1 MTVLDFSGCA
11 VVKEFTYQCRRYRR
25 LGFDSL
31 VGRSPGEGNRHSS
44 ILAWRI
50 PWTVRS
56 LAEYSPWGRKESDM
70 TEQLSVHD
78 SAHYERPKIVPLW
91 EVMGRRGVW
100 AVICVQNE

>member
-1 MTVLDFSGCA
+1 
-11 VVKEFTYQCRRYRR
+11 
-25 LGFDSL
+25 
-31 VGRSPGEGNRHSS
+31 
-44 ILAWRI
+44 
-50 PWTVRS
+50 
-56 LAEYSPWGRKESDM
+56 M